1 MAIFSQINK
10 GYLDSALQLLA
21 VNFRFLSLMITA
33 TLLTACG
40 GDDDGFPSYETFSP
54 PTATQLSTSP
64 QAEVDT
70 ILSLDYQFN
79 DAANRPEGGSKVSWY
94 LDNQLQNHDSQFTP
108 SKLHEGQWLHFCVTP
123 IAAYGNNNTGSQVC
137 SIAELILPT
146 SGSVPVAENILII
159 SPLQP
164 GSKIEGSYLYT
175 DADDDAEAASQL
187 IWRLNSSEVAQ
198 GLHYL
203 LPVNSEG
210 AILSFCVT
218 PKSLTGEPNIGAEA
232 CDTKTVIGSY
242 TPPTASKLLISPT
255 PVIGNLLNGSYL
267 YNDANNRPEGDSLLS
282 WEVDGTEVATGS
294 TVTLVV
300 ADEGKDI
307 SFCVT
312 PLATYGQNAI
322 GLQVC
327 SAPSNIDPKAGSA
340 PVASSLAISS
350 PLQPGQS
357 VTASYFYSD
366 ADGDIEASSLT
377 QWRID
382 NLASGTGLSLTLPID
397 SEGKTLQLCV
407 TPIAQTGSPKQGL
420 QVCFSQNITG
430 TYSAPTAT
438 ILLISPAPVVGTLL
452 TGSYLYNDA
461 NSRPEGDR
469 LLTWK
474 LDGTEVSAG
483 ETLTLAATDEGKI
496 LTFCVTPVAAYGI
509 NASGTQVCSTP
520 ASIFP
525 KAGSAP
531 EASGLTISSPLQPGQ
546 SVTAS
551 YLYSDANG
559 DIEASS
565 LTQWRI
571 DNLTSGTGLSL
582 TLPIDSE
589 GKTLQLCVTP
599 IAQTGSPK
607 QGLQVCFSQNI
618 TGTYSAPTATILLI
632 SPTPVIGTLLTGSY
646 LYNDANSR
654 PEGASLLTWKLDG
667 TEVSAGETLTFAA
680 TDEGKIL
687 TFCVTPVA
695 AYGINATGTQVC
707 STPASIFPKA
717 GSAPE
722 ASGLTIS
729 SPLQPGQSVTASYL
743 YSDANG
749 DIEASSLTQWLI
761 DNLASG
767 TGLSLTLPIDSE
779 GKTLQLCVTPI
790 AQTGS
795 PKQGLQVC
803 FSQNI
808 TGTYTAPTATILLI
822 SPTPVVGTLLTG
834 SYLYND
840 ANSRPEGASLLS
852 WQVDGTEI
860 ATGSTVTLVVADEG
874 KDISFCVTP
883 LATYGQNATG
893 DQVCTLAAN
902 INPKAGS
909 APSTTNLSWDTF
921 VKPSTFLTVS
931 YDFIDSD
938 GDAEGVSLF
947 SWKLDNVEVSQNISY
962 TPLADSGGKSLS
974 FCVTA
979 VAVSG
984 TPKIGSQACITT
996 DIAAILLTGELKLNQ
1011 TLTLDVK
1018 GYSETGVTWK
1028 STNPADNAVRS
1039 TSNTSY
1045 TISRLPI
1052 TQSAFRLV
1060 GYDVEVCVTTVEEG
1074 EICNLV
1080 SQYPVTSV
1088 TGGLPMTLDGSN
1100 QITSRAIA
1108 SVDYIELTIATVT
1121 KRLHR
1126 PLSIIESVLL
1136 NAAIPASP
1144 LHDGQDSEIGSN
1156 VLWGLYTW
1164 PNADALCTTRGMTL
1178 AVEGNTDVS
1187 NPFGLKQFY
1196 DAAEASYPEFASAHV
1211 GNALGWGVDNEY
1223 YWSSS
1228 DIGGGSHRDF
1238 YMVTGSPG
1246 SIADTTPEYAACLEL
1261 VP

>member
-430 TYSAPTAT
+430 TYTAPTAT
-438 ILLISPAPVVGTLL
+438 ILLISPAPVV
-452 TGSYLYNDA
+452 
-461 NSRPEGDR
+461 
-469 LLTWK
+469 
-474 LDGTEVSAG
+474 
-483 ETLTLAATDEGKI
+483 
-496 LTFCVTPVAAYGI
+496 
-509 NASGTQVCSTP
+509 
-520 ASIFP
+520 
-525 KAGSAP
+525 
-531 EASGLTISSPLQPGQ
+531 
-546 SVTAS
+546 
-551 YLYSDANG
+551 
-559 DIEASS
+559 
-565 LTQWRI
+565 
-571 DNLTSGTGLSL
+571 
-582 TLPIDSE
+582 
-589 GKTLQLCVTP
+589 
-599 IAQTGSPK
+599 
-607 QGLQVCFSQNI
+607 
-618 TGTYSAPTATILLI
+618 
-632 SPTPVIGTLLTGSY
+632 GTLLTGSY

-667 TEVSAGETLTFAA
+667 TEVSAGETLTLAA

-1164 PNADALCTTRGMTL
+1164 PNADALCTARGMTL